1 MAETLKQI
9 VVLNAI
15 NQVFNRRLHL
25 MLRGFRVV
33 EFVHLEDLVNWLET
47 CAVNTI
53 NVAAIILIIQEA
65 DPLLSALSEFP
76 GPICAIG
83 TDEVLEC
90 QLKEV
95 IRTASKKPIV
105 FCRDESQLE
114 AIFHE
119 FS

>member
-1 MAETLKQI
+1 MAETLKQV

-65 DPLLSALSEFP
+65 DPLLSILSEFP
-76 GPICAIG
+76 GPICVIG
-83 TDEVLEC
+83 TDEALEC
-90 QLKEV
+90 ELNKV
-95 IRTASKKPIV
+95 ISTASGKPIV
-105 FCRDESQLE
+105 FCCDENQLE
-114 AIFHE
+114 AIFHK